1 MGGDERMVYMTK
13 KVITNNGIEISIET
27 EYEYVSLV
35 SASEYEEDT
44 QGLMILWWNP
54 KVCNGES
61 QLDSEVFPFTV
72 EGLLSASKEA
82 RALNSQ
88 IAKEVEDNTFTFRR

>member
-1 MGGDERMVYMTK
+1 MTK
-13 KVITNNGIEISIET
+13 MFTTNNGIEISIET

-35 SASEYEEDT
+35 SASEYDEENE
-44 QGLMILWWNP
+44 GLMILWWNP
-54 KVCNGES
+54 SVCNGEN
-61 QLDSEVFPFTV
+61 QIDSTIFPFTV